1 MVRHLRGFVTK
12 SLVQLRGLKISWM
25 EITQVLRLS
34 DRNNWRSWLLSNH
47 AAAKD
52 VWLVRTKVSSLTYLD
67 SVEEAICFGWIDGL
81 AKRTPSNELAQR
93 FSPRRTGGNW
103 TELNKARARRLIRIG
118 LMTEA
123 GQAKLPPLAM
133 REDIAADIT
142 AALKATGSALD
153 NFEKFP
159 LLYRAVRVGYIEEM
173 RKTSSEFDR
182 RLGNFVRKTALNEM
196 FGNWNDGGR
205 LL

>member
-1 MVRHLRGFVTK
+1 
-12 SLVQLRGLKISWM
+12 M
-25 EITQVLRLS
+25 EITKVLRLS
-34 DRNNWRSWLLSNH
+34 DRDDWRSWLFNNH

-52 VWLVRTKVSSLTYLD
+52 IWLVCTKEGSLTYLD

-81 AKRTPSNELAQR
+81 AKRTPSDELAQR
-93 FSPRRTGGNW
+93 FSPRRPSGNW
-103 TELNKARARRLIRIG
+103 TELNKARAHRLIRIG

-123 GQAKLPPLAM
+123 GKAKLPPLAM
-133 REDIAADIT
+133 RGDIAADIT
-142 AALKATGSALD
+142 AALKAARSAHD

-173 RKTSSEFDR
+173 RKIPREFDK

-196 FGNWNDGGR
+196 FGSWNDDGR